1 MIEAVLFDMDGVLID
16 SIDVTIEVAR
26 RFFESKGYR
35 VDPAAFSGHMGVG
48 MEELYQG
55 PARNLGISI
64 DTGEAVS
71 FSERFYEEVLSS
83 KKDVAIPGAL
93 SLIKRLQR
101 LGISR
106 AVVSSAPLWK
116 VEANLKALGLSSDD
130 FDYVGSEEDV
140 KRNKPYPDVYLN
152 AAIRLGA
159 DPSECLV
166 VEDSLGGIKAGYS
179 AGMRVL
185 ALATNIDA
193 VTLTRSEADAVITD
207 LSALPPFESK
217 AELTA
222 FMDDAA
228 KDDGSVL
235 YGAHYIRP
243 AKSVL
248 SREEIEKRMIEAAWK
263 AWNNAYAPF
272 SRFKVG
278 AAILSAR
285 TGRIY
290 TGCNVEN
297 SSYGGTNCA
306 ERTALFKAISEEGII
321 GIESLVVVSDDDPP
335 APPCAICRQVLS
347 EFIKADT
354 NILLVNKR
362 GEVTRYLFSDLL
374 PHPFIFPSI
383 RK

>member
-26 RFFESKGYR
+26 RFFESKGYK
-35 VDPAAFSGHMGVG
+35 VESSAFTGHMGVG

-55 PARNLGISI
+55 PAKELGISV
-64 DTGEAVS
+64 DTKEAVA
-71 FSERFYEEVLSS
+71 FSKVHYEKVLTE
-83 KKDVAIPGAL
+83 KKNAEIPGAL
-93 SLIKRLQR
+93 NVIQRLKR
-101 LGISR
+101 LGIPH

-116 VEANLKALGLSSDD
+116 VEVNLRAIGLKRED
-130 FDYVGSEEDV
+130 FDYIGSEEDV

-152 AAIRLGA
+152 AAIKLGM

-166 VEDSLGGIKAGYS
+166 VEDSLGGVKAGYR
-179 AGMRVL
+179 AGMSVL
-185 ALATNIDA
+185 ALATSLDA

-207 LSALPPFESK
+207 LSALPHFESK
-217 AELTA
+217 EELTA
-222 FMDDAA
+222 FMKEAA
-228 KDDGSVL
+228 NEDGGIL

-243 AKSVL
+243 L
-248 SREEIEKRMIEAAWK
+248 RNTIPRDEIEQKMIELAWK
-263 AWNNAYAPF
+263 AWENAYAPF
-272 SRFKVG
+272 SGFKVG

-306 ERTALFKAISEEGII
+306 ERTALFKAISEEGIV
-321 GIESLVVVSDDDPP
+321 GIECLVVVSEDNPP

-354 NILLVNKR
+354 NILLVNR
-362 GEVTRYLFSDLL
+362 TGDVVRYLFKDLL
-374 PHPFIFPSI
+374 PHPFIFPSL